1 LRQIHRPITQSR
13 ILLADPDPVPE
24 LTKQLTTA
32 LRIVLGKLQNDLA
45 TAFETGDEKLA
56 ASQVWGTLT
65 DEQQATLAATYQLK
79 PPANEAIGTDDEILA
94 ALRNSTLG
102 DRRNLLDAV
111 PQRYSRALDEASR
124 LLEPKA
130 QRVGLPGA
138 TIHNAGELDQW
149 LADVRK
155 QAEEKLKDGPVIV

>member
-1 LRQIHRPITQSR
+1 
-13 ILLADPDPVPE
+13 
-24 LTKQLTTA
+24 
-32 LRIVLGKLQNDLA
+32 DLA
-45 TAFETGDEKLA
+45 TAFEAGDEKLA
-56 ASQVWGTLT
+56 ASQVWGSLT
-65 DEQQATLAATYQLK
+65 DEQRATLAATYQLK

-130 QRVGLPGA
+130 QRVVLPGA
-138 TIHNAGELDQW
+138 TIHNATELEQW
-149 LADVRK
+149 LTGARNQVEK
-155 QAEEKLKDGPVIV
+155 KLKDGPVIL